1 MGDLLQLAI
10 YNPAILKDSD
20 FLAGFVARREIADD
34 IIKRLHDITPRS
46 LAKHRLILGQRGMGK
61 TSLLRR
67 LALAVRD
74 DEGLARALLPLTF
87 REEQY
92 NVHNLHTFWCNCL
105 DALGD
110 HFERAEQH
118 DKAAELDLQVAGLTR
133 AKRRPASEDEGEEAL
148 ATLKTWAKRE
158 GKRILLLIDN
168 IDLILDGLAKQHWV
182 LRRTLQEQGGII
194 VIGAAT
200 AYLEAT
206 SDPKGAFYDFF
217 QVTVLERLTQDG
229 LLACLRGLAEVRGEQ
244 GRKVLHILNTDP
256 GRIRTLHDLT
266 GGNLRT
272 LVLLYMLLE
281 RDADDEVM
289 HDLERLL
296 DEVTV
301 LYKARVEDLAPQ
313 ARVVL
318 DAVALNWNPVTA
330 AKLAEITGMETSAVS
345 TQLDRLVRNGLLEKV
360 SISTS
365 GRTAF
370 QLGERFFNIWYLMRH
385 GPRRQRTR
393 LRWLTGFL
401 RGFYS
406 PQQLTEKAKSLLRRK
421 NVSDQLLGHYCLAL
435 GDAIDNP
442 DLRNLLGQEARR
454 DLERLAARQGKRLED
469 IIDPKGLPTPTTAGE
484 WYRMGWWLD
493 VEWGRAAEA
502 EAAYRTAIELD
513 PKHSSAWNNLGTLLK
528 NYPERFEEAESAYRR
543 AIELDPHD
551 ANPWNNLGRLIRNCP
566 GRIEEAESAYRR
578 AIELNP
584 SGAFPWN
591 NLGNLL
597 MEQFKRYQEA
607 ESAYRKAIELDPN
620 YAFPWVNLGDLLTEH
635 LGRYGEAESAYRKAI
650 KLDPNS
656 PRTWRR
662 LGHLL
667 RGHLGRYGEAESVYR
682 KAIELDL
689 GSTGAWNSLG
699 NLLQDHLGR
708 ATEAIQAYQQSM
720 ELDPNNEAATA
731 NLAYL
736 LLRNGTPEAAE
747 PYYQLALSKLPPH
760 GAALLRAYAELAQNN
775 FGAAVAAFQEAL
787 ESNHPDLYTDYFDD
801 ILRVLRLAAN
811 KNYGDKLLNWLDE
824 SGFAD
829 RYWPLR
835 AAFDAYL
842 HGETKLRDVNP
853 EVGSA
858 ARRIYQWLTGT
869 PPSSTVHSTDK

>member
-20 FLAGFVARREIADD
+20 FLAGFVARRETADD
-34 IIKRLHDITPRS
+34 IIKRLRDITPRS

-67 LALAVRD
+67 IALAVRD
-74 DEGLARALLPLTF
+74 DEGLAEILLPLTF

-110 HFERAEQH
+110 HFERSEQP
-118 DKAAELDLQVAGLTR
+118 DKAAEVDRQVAGLTR
-133 AKRRPASEDEGEEAL
+133 AKRGPASEDEGEEAL
-148 ATLKTWAKRE
+148 TTLKTWSKRE

-168 IDLILDGLAKQHWV
+168 IDLILDGLARQHWI
-182 LRRTLQEQGGII
+182 LRRTLQEQGSII

-217 QVTVLERLTQDG
+217 QVTVLERLTQDE

-313 ARVVL
+313 TRVVL

-330 AKLAEITGMETSAVS
+330 AKVAEITGMETSAVS

-393 LRWLTGFL
+393 LLWLTGFL

-406 PQQLTEKAKSLLRRK
+406 PQQLTEKAKTLLRRRGMGGEP
-421 NVSDQLLGHYCLAL
+421 LGHYCLAL
-435 GDAIDNP
+435 GDAVDDP
-442 DLRNLLGQEARR
+442 DLRNLLGEEGRR
-454 DLERLAARQGKRLED
+454 DFERLAAQQGKRLED
-469 IIDPKGLPTPTTAGE
+469 IVDPKELPTPQTAKE
-484 WYRMGWWLD
+484 WLGMGWWLHMELD
-493 VEWGRAAEA
+493 HAPEA
-502 EAAYRTAIELD
+502 EAAYRKAIDLD
-513 PKHSSAWNNLGTLLK
+513 PKNAL
-528 NYPERFEEAESAYRR
+528 
-543 AIELDPHD
+543 
-551 ANPWNNLGRLIRNCP
+551 PWNNLGSLLTDELERY
-566 GRIEEAESAYRR
+566 EEAETAYQK

-584 SGAFPWN
+584 KFAFTWF

-597 MEQFKRYQEA
+597 MTHLMRDEEA
-607 ESAYRKAIELDPN
+607 ESAFRKAIELDPN
-620 YAFPWVNLGDLLTEH
+620 DAWTWGCLGNLLKSQAGRYEEAEAAYRQAIQLSPNDDDHWYNLGMLLTTQLNRHE
-635 LGRYGEAESAYRKAI
+635 EAETAF
-650 KLDPNS
+650 
-656 PRTWRR
+656 
-662 LGHLL
+662 
-667 RGHLGRYGEAESVYR
+667 R
-682 KAIELDL
+682 KAIELDQKDSWNWNGL
-689 GSTGAWNSLG
+689 GNLLASHLGRYEEAETAYRQSIQLNPDYASPWNGLG
-699 NLLQDHLGR
+699 NLLQDHSER
-708 ATEAIQAYQQSM
+708 KAEAMHAYQRCL
-720 ELDPNNEAATA
+720 ELEPDNGLAIS
-731 NLAYL
+731 NLTYL
-736 LLRNGTPEAAE
+736 LLGTGISKEGE
-747 PYYQLALSKLPPH
+747 HYYQQALSKLPSH
-760 GAALLRAYAELAQNN
+760 GGALLRAFAALTQDN
-775 FGAAVAAFQEAL
+775 FGAATTAFHEAL
-787 ESNHPDLYTDYFDD
+787 ESGHPEVYSTYFDD

-811 KNYGDKLLNWLDE
+811 KNYGDKLLDWLDE
-824 SGFAD
+824 SGLAD

-842 HGETKLRDVNP
+842 HGEAKLRDVNP

-869 PPSSTVHSTDK
+869 PPGSTVHPSDK